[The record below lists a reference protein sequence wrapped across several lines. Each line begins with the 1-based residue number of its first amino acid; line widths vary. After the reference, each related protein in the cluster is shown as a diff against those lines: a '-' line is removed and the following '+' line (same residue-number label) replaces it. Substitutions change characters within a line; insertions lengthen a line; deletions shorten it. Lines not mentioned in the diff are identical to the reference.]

1 MGDEN
6 RPPVENDVERLQPA
20 QLVADLRDLDLVQ
33 KELQDQLQI
42 RSKTPPRN
50 QSRDLDLALLEL
62 PYLDSEIVPHRQD
75 AVLVKDA
82 QEERLSW
89 LKTFKDE
96 LKIGGKTIRIEKVTP
111 DMVTL
116 TDEDLVVF
124 ALRKYFRHQ
133 YAGWAPTF
141 DKHHILDLIEGWPYT
156 KGSIGVVEKAPH
168 AAHIP
173 AGTGRPGPRVGIADT
188 GIYPHADLVGRYVG
202 DPLHDLLEPAPS
214 TAAHATFIA
223 GLILQRAPE
232 AGLVVR
238 EVLDV
243 HGVNARSWDVAVKMM
258 DFLGAGVSVLNLSL
272 GCLTADSQPPLILRR
287 AVERLSTRMV
297 LVAAAGN
304 NGNLEGRTTA
314 GVTAETPSWPAA
326 FDDVVAVGAY
336 DPRLPEHERAKF
348 SPHVQLVDLLAPGV
362 RVQSTFL
369 SGDVRILHRNEDTGE
384 LEDKGPE
391 TFPEPGY
398 AIWDG
403 TSFAAANVSGEIA
416 ARMRSGHMSAHEA
429 LDGLLH
435 PNGQPSSDIIPFPL
449 T

>member
-20 QLVADLRDLDLVQ
+20 QLVADLRDLDLAQ

-173 AGTGRPGPRVGIADT
+173 AGTQNVSRSSGSPSPNRTRRTSQARSPGPSSSAART
-188 GIYPHADLVGRYVG
+188 GASI
-202 DPLHDLLEPAPS
+202 
-214 TAAHATFIA
+214 
-223 GLILQRAPE
+223 
-232 AGLVVR
+232 
-238 EVLDV
+238 
-243 HGVNARSWDVAVKMM
+243 
-258 DFLGAGVSVLNLSL
+258 
-272 GCLTADSQPPLILRR
+272 R
-287 AVERLSTRMV
+287 AVERISSTRP
-297 LVAAAGN
+297 
-304 NGNLEGRTTA
+304 EGSMPWARICSENPASLCSVWTTR
-314 GVTAETPSWPAA
+314 GGETN
-326 FDDVVAVGAY
+326 V
-336 DPRLPEHERAKF
+336 
-348 SPHVQLVDLLAPGV
+348 
-362 RVQSTFL
+362 
-369 SGDVRILHRNEDTGE
+369 
-384 LEDKGPE
+384 
-391 TFPEPGY
+391 PEPG
-398 AIWDG
+398 
-403 TSFAAANVSGEIA
+403 
-416 ARMRSGHMSAHEA
+416 RR
-429 LDGLLH
+429 
-435 PNGQPSSDIIPFPL
+435 
-449 T
+449 